1 MKIGAPREIKQA
13 ERRVSL
19 TPAGVKAFVN
29 SGHEVYME
37 TSAGLGS
44 GFLDYDYTQA
54 GARILDKAED
64 VWAEADMILKVKEP
78 IGAEFDRMRP
88 GQIIFTYLH
97 LAADR
102 ELTEKLLAAGVVG
115 VGYETV
121 QLEDGTLPLLAPM
134 SEVAG
139 RLAVQ
144 VGAYCLEAR
153 HGGLGILLSG
163 VSGVRPARVTVIG
176 GGVAGLG
183 AAVVAVGMGAQVSIL
198 DVNVARLRY
207 IEDIMGERLMTIMS
221 NPANIEEE
229 CLNSHLVIG
238 AVLIPGA
245 QAPKLI
251 SRSMVSRMRP
261 GSAIV
266 DIAVDQGGCCETTR
280 ATTHEDPI
288 YIDEGVVHYAVANM
302 PGAVPRTS
310 TIALTNVTLAYA
322 LAMANK
328 GWRQAMAEDPALQ
341 RGLNLCEGRLI
352 CQPVGDAFGMKCEPF
367 DF

>member
-1 MKIGAPREIKQA
+1 MKVGVPREIKQN
-13 ERRVSL
+13 ERRVAA
-19 TPAGVKAFVN
+19 TPAGIKAFVDN
-29 SGHEVYME
+29 GHDVYLE
-37 TSAGLGS
+37 TGAGEGS
-44 GFLDYDYTQA
+44 GFPDFAYKQS
-54 GARILDKAED
+54 GAKVLEKSDD
-64 VWAEADMILKVKEP
+64 VWGESDMILKVKEP
-78 IGAEFDRMRP
+78 IDYELDLMRS

-97 LAADR
+97 LAANR
-102 ELTEKLLAAGVVG
+102 ELTEKLLAMEVVG

-121 QLEDGTLPLLAPM
+121 QLENGTLPLLAPM

-144 VGAYCLEAR
+144 VGAYCLEVKN
-153 HGGLGILLSG
+153 GGLGILLSG

-198 DVNVARLRY
+198 EVDPARLRY
-207 IEDIMGERLMTIMS
+207 IEDIMGERMVTIMS
-221 NPANIEEE
+221 NPANIEAE

-245 QAPKLI
+245 QAPRLI
-251 SRSMVSRMRP
+251 TKDLVRRMRT

-280 ATTHEDPI
+280 PTTHESPT
-288 YIDEGVVHYAVANM
+288 YVEEGVVHYAVSNM

-322 LAMANK
+322 LAIANK
-328 GWRQAMAEDPALQ
+328 GWRRAMIDDPALKK
-341 RGLNLCEGRLI
+341 GLNLCEGRLL
-352 CQPVGDAFGMKCEPF
+352 CRPVGDAFGIACDVFEG
-367 DF
+367 